1 MPNTRTDLIQTL
13 VDRKL
18 YPKKKKPIGSILP
31 DGSAFFKATIP
42 TTKQPVKQPVTQP
55 IQQLPVQPITKIEL
69 PTKPLAKLLFLKR
82 TLGI

>member
-42 TTKQPVKQPVTQP
+42 TTKQPVKQP

>member
-18 YPKKKKPIGSILP
+18 YPKKKKTAQQL
-31 DGSAFFKATIP
+31 IP
-42 TTKQPVKQPVTQP
+42 TQ
-55 IQQLPVQPITKIEL
+55 PVQPLVQQPVQMGALPKQRVKAETLTQPLITKIEL
-69 PTKPLAKLLFLKR
+69 PTKPLAKILFLKR